1 MDKNKSVK
9 KIVNA
14 PLFARTFGALIDLAL
29 TVLIGAGLFLG
40 VSKIAENLSFAKA
53 YKDDYNQNI
62 VLSGLMK
69 ETNDGLVP
77 YELNNYLDYQNKFYD
92 FYHGYYEEQTKKD
105 PSLYFDEYWFNVF
118 IYGQNDGL
126 NRYEE
131 KELEKRP
138 ALVRNVGPTLFTY
151 KLNSANEPLYNEFAL
166 PIESENGTVDISMT
180 TKAKLR
186 NYFYV
191 NDEDVEG
198 NEIASRYLYI
208 YYYALAD
215 LTSLSKLQNDYS
227 RYALF
232 TGTIPLA
239 IAVFLTFG
247 VFFFIIPLCFKNGE
261 TLGKKI
267 MHTCLVNK
275 LGYQYSRLQLI
286 PRFLFPTFLIV
297 TVVLVLGFSIWSL
310 AAVSFGLLISYL
322 FVIFS
327 KDNKALHDYFA
338 GTLVIDT
345 RESTWFK
352 DINEEEK
359 MQKEVDDYVEAVKN
373 NVDPD
378 NRENIIYTNPHF
390 KDRK

>member
-1 MDKNKSVK
+1 MDRNRSVK

-29 TVLIGAGLFLG
+29 TILIGAGLFLG
-40 VSKIAENLSFAKA
+40 ISKIAENMSFVKA
-53 YKDDYNQNI
+53 YKDDYNQNL

-69 ETNDGLVP
+69 ESSDGLVP
-77 YELNNYLDYQNKFYD
+77 YQFNNYLDYQEKFYD
-92 FYHGYYEEQTKKD
+92 FYHGYYAEQSKK
-105 PSLYFDEYWFNVF
+105 SFDVYWFNIF
-118 IYGQNDGL
+118 IYGQDDAL

-131 KELEKRP
+131 KVLERRP
-138 ALVRNVGPTLFTY
+138 TLVRSVGPTLFTY
-151 KLNSANEPLYNEFAL
+151 KLNSSNEPLYDEFAL
-166 PIESENGTVDISMT
+166 PLESENGTAEVSMA

-191 NDEDVEG
+191 ADEDIES
-198 NEIASRYLYI
+198 NETASKYLYI

-239 IAVFLTFG
+239 IAVLLTFTI
-247 VFFFIIPLCFKNGE
+247 FLFIIPLCFKNGE

-275 LGYQYSRLQLI
+275 LGYTYSRLQLI
-286 PRFLFPTFLIV
+286 PRFLFPTFLII
-297 TVVLVLGFSIWSL
+297 TVVFVLGISIWSL
-310 AAVSFGLLISYL
+310 AVISFGLLISYL
-322 FVIFS
+322 FVIFT

-373 NVDPD
+373 NAEAD
-378 NRENIIYTNPHF
+378 NKDNIIYTNPHF